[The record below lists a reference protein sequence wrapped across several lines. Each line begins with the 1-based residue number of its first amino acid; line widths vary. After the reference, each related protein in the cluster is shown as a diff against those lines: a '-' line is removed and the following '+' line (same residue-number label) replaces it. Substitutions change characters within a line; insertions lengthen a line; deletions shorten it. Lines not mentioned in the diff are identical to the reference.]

1 MLEWGIPGNNQ
12 LLWNAPKLAEGLV
25 GGMRNTGGGTEW
37 GERRTRA
44 VDLLIASASIRCVGC
59 GIGRIICIDPLHEE
73 TMRLNERNIVKAYT
87 KKKQAEEKKTRQ
99 LLTASSNSLDMT
111 RFSFFVVLCAFGF
124 ILFVVMTAEND
135 SFIVFYA
142 VHTSQRLL
150 PSHAQRL
157 LPSGPAHRLQDASHG
172 NNSVMQRVKTTQTCI
187 RFLIRWASSGF
198 GWSIDLK
205 STKTIVVIITS
216 HRRRLSCDPN

>member
-1 MLEWGIPGNNQ
+1 MVDMKQLLFYTLYLSVFFFTLTSYFFLLEWGIPGNNQ

-87 KKKQAEEKKTRQ
+87 KKKTSRREEDPPAADGVFQ
-99 LLTASSNSLDMT
+99 
-111 RFSFFVVLCAFGF
+111 FSWHDTFFVFCC
-124 ILFVVMTAEND
+124 VVRFRLHSLRGND
-135 SFIVFYA
+135 S
-142 VHTSQRLL
+142 RK
-150 PSHAQRL
+150 R
-157 LPSGPAHRLQDASHG
+157 
-172 NNSVMQRVKTTQTCI
+172 
-187 RFLIRWASSGF
+187 
-198 GWSIDLK
+198 
-205 STKTIVVIITS
+205 
-216 HRRRLSCDPN
+216 